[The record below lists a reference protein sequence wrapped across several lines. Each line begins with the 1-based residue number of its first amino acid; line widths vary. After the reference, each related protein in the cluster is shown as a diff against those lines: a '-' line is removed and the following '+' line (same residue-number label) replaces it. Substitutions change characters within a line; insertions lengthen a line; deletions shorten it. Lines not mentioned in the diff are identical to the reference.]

1 MRGWRLTTPADAAEA
16 MDAMATKQSTL
27 AVRVTFMGELPS
39 IIGQRSLQVALPQ
52 GATVGELL
60 ESLSRTYGDKFTCQV
75 FCGPGKLNHTMLIF
89 VDGEDIKQRGGLA
102 AKLGDSEVEVIMLPM
117 YGGG

>member
-1 MRGWRLTTPADAAEA
+1 MPAAGAKA
-16 MDAMATKQSTL
+16 MDAIVTEHSTL

-39 IIGQRSLQVALPQ
+39 IIGQRSLQIALPE
-52 GATVGELL
+52 GTTVGELL
-60 ESLSRTYGDKFTCQV
+60 QSLSKTYGDKFTCRV
-75 FCGPGKLNHTMLIF
+75 FCGAGKLHHTMLIF

-117 YGGG
+117 FGGG